1 MIQMNEVCM
10 NPLKTR
16 QDVVNAALQLI
27 SPLTKCLTPGKAR
40 LMLGSSGASYD
51 EGVAG
56 MEGFSRVLWAL
67 VPMLAGKCPEA
78 EPLWEMWREGV
89 IHGTDPMHEEYW
101 GDIGSFDQR
110 MVEMAVMGMALCL
123 IPDRFYH
130 GLTSKQQ
137 DNLYRWLDQ
146 INQHEMPKN
155 NWQFFR
161 VLVNIGFMNVG
172 RPVNE
177 ARLRSDLDDMEGHYV
192 ADGWY
197 FDKATQRDYYT
208 MWAFHYYGLVYA
220 AVMEKRDPERAARFR
235 ERARC
240 ILPRFACW
248 FDKEGRGLPYG
259 RSMTYRFAQSSFFSA
274 CALSGVTSEAIGWGE
289 LKGLLLRNMRF
300 WFSQPIFDRDG
311 VLTIGYGYPN
321 LVISEGYNAPG
332 SPYWAMK
339 AFAVLALPEE
349 HPFWQAE
356 EKPCTSPAVF
366 CDEQVRLL
374 LTRDGDN
381 RQVVA
386 YTAGNHAYEHMHED
400 EKYEKFAYSS
410 KFAFSV
416 VKEAGTLKKGAFDSM
431 LAVKADK
438 DLWHARSGCDT
449 FSLTEKEVAF
459 TWSPVDGVH
468 IDSRIIPR
476 GMWHVRRHVITTDR
490 PLEAAEAAFAVP
502 RDRAGARLC
511 DRVAASVQADD
522 KAAIA
527 HGDMG
532 TSAIYAIA
540 GYANGEV
547 IVPEANTNLMAPRT
561 LIPTLHTRLP
571 AGTTTL
577 ICAVFTDAGDA
588 VPNEIPEEVLNIA
601 QQS

>member
-1 MIQMNEVCM
+1 M

-101 GDIGSFDQR
+101 GDIGPFDQR

-522 KAAIA
+522 KSAIA

-561 LIPTLHTRLP
+561 LIPTLLTRLP

>member
-1 MIQMNEVCM
+1 M

-101 GDIGSFDQR
+101 GDIGPFDQR